1 MTMSENRS
9 LYSSLKFIFGF
20 LSKSDLRYAFFI
32 PILGILEALSIY
44 SIVPFISLI
53 SGSNSSNL
61 ELVLVFLKIDS
72 VSDFYTQV
80 SILGFIT
87 ALCVFIFSALKTL
100 LYFKIN
106 LYIELFRSK
115 ISQRQLRKYF
125 SLYDQVFT
133 KYNAPEITKKLTSD
147 VDLIIRQ
154 LVRPLFQC
162 LSGLAIAVFVLLLL
176 FTTDWVITLFLI
188 GSMVF
193 IYVFIFF
200 FINAHAYSAGR
211 IATLQ
216 DKKRFGS
223 LDTLIKMYKIIKIS
237 GSDKAFLS
245 KFDRSVDTYAHAIAK
260 YNFLSVVSA
269 QALEF
274 FMILLI
280 ILGPLVLWGTGGDDI
295 IEKLSIFGL
304 SALRLRPAL
313 QQVYTAAIGLKYGS
327 EAIKNLELPISKIS
341 NTSQLEKESQS
352 YLSNHRTLEIRINN
366 LKYPPEF
373 DRANIFDGF
382 STQFKG
388 GTWNALIG
396 PSGAGKTTL
405 LELLS
410 KFSTPGS
417 GSIEINGVSI
427 TDVPD
432 TEWWRNLA
440 YVPQHTEL
448 FDGTLFENIAMT
460 DNLNEVDQDLL
471 REVLEVAQLSDLVAT
486 WASGICTILG
496 SEGAV
501 LSGGQLQRIGIARA
515 LYRKAKLY
523 LFDEC
528 TSALDVETELK
539 LLNKVKTFTE
549 GSTVI
554 FVSHR
559 PAPIMFC
566 EETVELKG
574 N

>member
-1 MTMSENRS
+1 MSENQS
-9 LYSSLKFIFGF
+9 LSSSLKFIFGF
-20 LSKSDLRYAFFI
+20 LSKSDLKYAFFI

-53 SGSNSSNL
+53 SGSNSNNL
-61 ELVLVFLKIDS
+61 ELVLVFLKIDNI
-72 VSDFYTQV
+72 SDFYAQV

-87 ALCVFIFSALKTL
+87 ALCVFVISLLKIL

-106 LYIELFRSK
+106 LYIEIFRSK

-125 SLYDQVFT
+125 NLYDQVLT

-176 FTTDWVITLFLI
+176 FATDWVITLFLI

-193 IYVFIFF
+193 IYTFIFF
-200 FINAHAYSAGR
+200 FINSHAYSAGR

-216 DKKRFGS
+216 DKKRFSS

-237 GSDKAFLS
+237 GSDKAFLA
-245 KFDRSVDTYAHAIAK
+245 KFDRSVHMYAHAIAK

-280 ILGPLVLWGTGGDDI
+280 ILGPLVLWGTGGNDI

-313 QQVYTAAIGLKYGS
+313 QQVYTAAIGLKYGA
-327 EAIKNLELPISKIS
+327 EAIQNLEVPASKAF
-341 NTSQLEKESQS
+341 NTSQLQNESQS
-352 YLSNHRTLEIRINN
+352 SISNQCTLEIRVNN
-366 LKYPPEF
+366 LKYTPESDRPYVF
-373 DRANIFDGF
+373 DDF
-382 STQFKG
+382 STLFKG
-388 GTWNALIG
+388 GKWNAVIG
-396 PSGAGKTTL
+396 PSGVGKTTL

-410 KFSTPGS
+410 KFSSPIS
-417 GSIEINGVSI
+417 GNIEINGVSI
-427 TDVPD
+427 ADVPSS
-432 TEWWRNLA
+432 EWWRNLA

-448 FDGTLFENIAMT
+448 FDGTLFENICMT
-460 DNLNEVDQDLL
+460 NNLNEVDLDLL
-471 REVLEVAQLSDLVAT
+471 NEVLEVTQLSELVST
-486 WASGICTILG
+486 WDSGIYTILG

-528 TSALDVETELK
+528 TSALDAKTELK
-539 LLNKVKTFTE
+539 LLKKVKTFTE

-554 FVSHR
+554 FVTHR
-559 PAPIMFC
+559 PAPIKFC
-566 EETVELKG
+566 EETVALKG
-574 N
+574 T